1 MSLVVNIAA
10 VFSGKK
16 ALKDAQ
22 RQVNVLESSVKKLG
36 ATLGVSLSAAA
47 VVAFGKASVKAFAED
62 EKAAVRLAGVLDNL
76 GLAFANP
83 QIATFIEDLSK
94 ASGVVDDA
102 LRPAFQSLITTTGSL
117 TKSQELLAQAI
128 DISTASGV
136 DLATVSNDLAQAY
149 VGNTRGLRKYN
160 LGLTQAELKAAS
172 FADIQKRLTTLFSG
186 ANAKYLETYAGKMQ
200 LLTTAA
206 GEAQETI
213 GQGLVD
219 SLIALGGNTSVQ
231 DLANDMQDAAQYT
244 ADTIRGIGLLI
255 GELKKIPGIGL
266 IGDILKLGFVT
277 SPFGQLISAAQK
289 KGAAQQS
296 TGFSFFGSPAEQ
308 LQKKRDADA
317 AKKAE
322 QAAAKRA
329 KTLASATTKNTAELK
344 KQAALKK
351 AAAMF
356 DMEQIQILAA
366 LKGNISADERKRLEL
381 QLAIVTGNV
390 DEASKLTYQLAISQ
404 GLTVKLAQELASL
417 PMANNPFAAWKGYLD
432 EIELQA
438 KRIAGFTFGTG
449 AGATPP
455 PTTNVGG
462 FNVNMGATTTG
473 VGALPSGDI
482 VINIAGS
489 VTSEDDLVAKI
500 RAGLQGGSLSGKQSD
515 IGRLAGMFG

>member
-1 MSLVVNIAA
+1 MSLIVNIAA

-16 ALKDAQ
+16 ALKEAQ
-22 RQVNVLESSVKKLG
+22 KQINVLESSVKKLG
-36 ATLGVSLSAAA
+36 TTLGVSLSAAA
-47 VVAFGKASVKAFAED
+47 VVAFGKASVKAFTD
-62 EKAAVRLAGVLDNL
+62 DQKAAVRLAGVLDNL

-83 QIATFIEDLSK
+83 QIATFIEDLSR
-94 ASGVVDDA
+94 ASGVVDDQ

-128 DISTASGV
+128 DISTASGI
-136 DLATVSNDLAQAY
+136 DLATVSSDLAQAY

-160 LGLTQAELKAAS
+160 IGLTQAELKASS

-200 LLTTAA
+200 LLATRAS
-206 GEAQETI
+206 EAQEVI

-219 SLIALGGNTSVQ
+219 ALIALSGDTSVQ
-231 DLANDMQDAAQYT
+231 DLATDMENAAKYT
-244 ADTIRGIGLLI
+244 ADTVRGIGLI
-255 GELKKIPGIGL
+255 IAEFKKIPGVGL
-266 IGDILKLGFVT
+266 IGNILKAGLQT
-277 SPFGQLISAAQK
+277 SPIVQLIGAAQK
-289 KGAAQQS
+289 KGAAKQS

-308 LQKKRDADA
+308 LQKKRDAA
-317 AKKAE
+317 AATAAE
-322 QAAAKRA
+322 KAAAKRA

-351 AAAMF
+351 ASAMF
-356 DMEQIQILAA
+356 DLEQIQILAA

-432 EIELQA
+432 DLELQA
-438 KRIAGFTFGTG
+438 KRIASLSFGSSARTGFETL
-449 AGATPP
+449 TP
-455 PTTNVGG
+455 TVQSL
-462 FNVNMGATTTG
+462 VSGATTG
-473 VGALPSGDI
+473 
-482 VINIAGS
+482 IAGS
-489 VTSEDDLVAKI
+489 TSAGDVYITVNGSVLSEQDLISAVQN
-500 RAGLQGGSLSGKQSD
+500 GLQFNSLAGKPSD
-515 IGRLAGMFG
+515 IGRLSGMFG